1 MKNYKILMTQP
12 ARDDLKGIA
21 TYIVNKLSEPS
32 IAKKLVGKIKEA
44 VMSLSVMPTRHSLV
58 ADEKLAIQGIRK
70 IMVDNYIVFYVV
82 FDKDSTVTVLRIL
95 YGRRDWHNLL

>member
-1 MKNYKILMTQP
+1 
-12 ARDDLKGIA
+12 
-21 TYIVNKLSEPS
+21 VNRPS
-32 IAKKLVGKIKEA
+32 KKLIGKIKEA

-82 FDKDSTVTVLRIL
+82 SEKDSMVTVIRIL
-95 YGRRDWHNLL
+95 YGRRDWMNII